1 MNVIAHAVEIKI
13 GGRPHAA
20 KNNGIPVAFALRG
33 VHARCVVNDL
43 TNGIIPAL
51 RNLIGCDNGEALRD
65 VNNWRWGFEC
75 IDLIG
80 VEGSAFDNNTSSSGT
95 SWAKADGVSASRI
108 AVALDKDFKDMFYF
122 YWIEF

>member
-1 MNVIAHAVEIKI
+1 
-13 GGRPHAA
+13 
-20 KNNGIPVAFALRG
+20 VAFALRG

-80 VEGSAFDNNTSSSGT
+80 VEGSAFDNNN
-95 SWAKADGVSASRI
+95 VFIRN